1 MVSRSINTTAGEE
14 MTITLVEGI
23 LLISLLVNAYCLRKI
38 TKAEADIEMLYEG
51 TAMCMTKLGL
61 SEE

>member
-1 MVSRSINTTAGEE
+1 
-14 MTITLVEGI
+14 MTVIEGI
-23 LLISLLVNAYCLRKI
+23 LLISLLANAYCIRKV

-51 TAMCMTKLGL
+51 TAMCMNKLGL

>member
-1 MVSRSINTTAGEE
+1 MVSRSTNTTTGEE
-14 MTITLVEGI
+14 MTVVEGV
-23 LLISLLVNAYCLRKI
+23 LVISLLANAYCLRKI

>member
-1 MVSRSINTTAGEE
+1 MVSRSTNTTTGEE
-14 MTITLVEGI
+14 MTVIEGI
-23 LLISLLVNAYCLRKI
+23 LLISLLANAYCLRKI

-61 SEE
+61 SQE

>member
-1 MVSRSINTTAGEE
+1 MVSRSINTTTGEE
-14 MTITLVEGI
+14 MTVVEGV
-23 LLISLLVNAYCLRKI
+23 LVISLLANAYCLRKI

-61 SEE
+61 SEQ

>member
-1 MVSRSINTTAGEE
+1 MVSRSTNTTTGEE
-14 MTITLVEGI
+14 MTVIEGI
-23 LLISLLVNAYCLRKI
+23 LLISLLANAYCLRKI

>member
-1 MVSRSINTTAGEE
+1 

>member
-1 MVSRSINTTAGEE
+1 MVPRSTNTTTGEE
-14 MTITLVEGI
+14 MTVVEGV
-23 LLISLLVNAYCLRKI
+23 LVISLLANAYCLRKI

>member
-1 MVSRSINTTAGEE
+1 

-23 LLISLLVNAYCLRKI
+23 LLVSLLVNAYCIRKI

-51 TAMCMTKLGL
+51 TVMCMNKLGL

>member
-1 MVSRSINTTAGEE
+1 MVPRSTNPTTGEE
-14 MTITLVEGI
+14 MTVIEGI
-23 LLISLLVNAYCLRKI
+23 LLISLLANAYCLRKI

-61 SEE
+61 SEQ

>member
-1 MVSRSINTTAGEE
+1 MVSRSINTTTGTQ
-14 MTITLVEGI
+14 MSVVEGI
-23 LLISLLVNAYCLRKI
+23 LLISLLANAYCLRKI

-51 TAMCMTKLGL
+51 TAMCMNKLGL

>member
-1 MVSRSINTTAGEE
+1 MSV
-14 MTITLVEGI
+14 VEGV
-23 LLISLLVNAYCLRKI
+23 LVISLLANAYCLRKI

-61 SEE
+61 SEEQIQKDP